1 MQLHTVNSTGGARK
15 GNTIELK
22 GKNFGAIDRDHTESL
37 GNRNDM
43 SGWTIDGLFPPPHSK
58 QIEGMKE
65 MFFSRGALYANA
77 AIGPEVQAMEK
88 EIDRVA
94 DDYFKGNIS
103 SDDLAQEFQTLAN
116 RFLGTCKSNGYPNSL
131 LADSVDEI
139 ALSAFYDNFRQR
151 LLQSAARQN
160 FDEGRQYITGEMN
173 SQRNWRYYNSDYYFK
188 NEDAIAAISDTVK
201 NMASDMGLDQFEIPD
216 YKALGKNSMLNF
228 NAVVSGASDT
238 IPGGLTMAEQNW
250 MIDFDQVPPEHFQW
264 FYQSGGNTS
273 GEAVLLSVTV
283 GDETQLMDYSHFD
296 PSNPLTATTWASFMD
311 SDGKKHTISTD
322 FNFNH
327 TTADLRTLSELLKFS
342 GRKSDFSA
350 VNKFMSN
357 FQIFP
362 KGYLQRTLAGKRW
375 HARA

>member
-1 MQLHTVNSTGGARK
+1 MKLSAVNSTGGVRTK
-15 GNTIELK
+15 NTIDLK
-22 GKNFGAIDRDHTESL
+22 GKSFGTIHKDHTESL

-43 SGWTIDGLFPPPHSK
+43 SGWTIDGPFPPPHSK

-65 MFFSRGALYANA
+65 MFFSRGALHANA
-77 AIGPEVQAMEK
+77 TMGPEVQAIEK

-94 DDYFKGNIS
+94 NDYFKGNIS
-103 SDDLAQEFQTLAN
+103 SDDLAQTFQTLAN

-139 ALSAFYDNFRQR
+139 ALSAFYDSFRQR

-160 FDEGRQYITGEMN
+160 FDEGRQHITGEMN

-188 NEDAIAAISDTVK
+188 SEDAIAVITNKVE
-201 NMASDMGLDQFEIPD
+201 NIASDMGLDQFEIPD

-283 GDETQLMDYSHFD
+283 GEETHLMDYSHFD
-296 PSNPLTATTWASFMD
+296 PSNPLTATTWASFVD
-311 SDGKKHTISTD
+311 SNGKKHMISSD

-327 TTADLRTLSELLKFS
+327 TAADLRTLSELLKFT
-342 GRKSDFSA
+342 GKNDAFSSA
-350 VNKFMSN
+350 NKFMSN
-357 FQIFP
+357 FKVFP
-362 KGYLQRTLAGKRW
+362 KGYLQRTLADKRW
-375 HARA
+375 DAQA

>member
-264 FYQSGGNTS
+264 FYQSG
-273 GEAVLLSVTV
+273 
-283 GDETQLMDYSHFD
+283 D
-296 PSNPLTATTWASFMD
+296 
-311 SDGKKHTISTD
+311 
-322 FNFNH
+322 
-327 TTADLRTLSELLKFS
+327 
-342 GRKSDFSA
+342 RKS
-350 VNKFMSN
+350 VV
-357 FQIFP
+357 
-362 KGYLQRTLAGKRW
+362 
-375 HARA
+375 

>member
-1 MQLHTVNSTGGARK
+1 MKLHAVNSTGGVRAQ
-15 GNTIELK
+15 NVIDLK
-22 GKNFGAIDRDHTESL
+22 GKSFGTIDRDHTESL

-43 SGWTIDGLFPPPHSK
+43 MGWTIDGPFPPSHSK
-58 QIEGMKE
+58 QIEGLKE
-65 MFFSRGALYANA
+65 MFFSRSMLHANS
-77 AIGPEVQAMEK
+77 AMAPDMSVIESK
-88 EIDRVA
+88 IDSIA

-103 SDDLAQEFQTLAN
+103 ADELGQTFQALAN
-116 RFLGTCKSNGYPNSL
+116 RFLETCKSNGYPNSL

-151 LLQSAARQN
+151 LLQSAAKQN
-160 FDEGRQYITGEMN
+160 FNEGRQYITGEMN

-188 NEDAIAAISDTVK
+188 SEDAIAAISDKVK

-250 MIDFDQVPPEHFQW
+250 MIDFDQVPPQHFQW

-273 GEAVLLSVTV
+273 GEGVLLSVTV

-296 PSNPLTATTWASFMD
+296 PSNPLTATTWASFVD

-327 TTADLRTLSELLKFS
+327 TAADLRTLSELLKFS
-342 GRKSDFSA
+342 GRKNEFSA

-362 KGYLQRTLAGKRW
+362 KGYLQRTLADKRW
-375 HARA
+375 HAHA

>member
-362 KGYLQRTLAGKRW
+362 KGYLQRTLADKRW

>member
-238 IPGGLTMAEQNW
+238 IPGGLTMAEQSW
-250 MIDFDQVPPEHFQW
+250 MIDFDQVPPKNFQW

>member
-160 FDEGRQYITGEMN
+160 FDEGRQHITGEMN

-188 NEDAIAAISDTVK
+188 SEDAIAVITNKVE

-327 TTADLRTLSELLKFS
+327 TTADLRTLSELLKFT
-342 GRKSDFSA
+342 GKNDAFSSA
-350 VNKFMSN
+350 NKFMSN
-357 FQIFP
+357 FKVFP
-362 KGYLQRTLAGKRW
+362 KGYLQRTLADKRW
-375 HARA
+375 DAQA